1 MNINLNSKGTTN
13 KMWVV
18 FVSSFPPRQCGIA
31 TFTADLVEHFD
42 KQFEPQEETKAIA
55 LNTQSDANQGD
66 SDLVYSEKVIAQ
78 ISENSIEEYLSVAQ
92 TINEMD
98 HVKLVSI
105 QHEYGLFGNNDGENV
120 IPFIQAIQ
128 KPVIVTLHTV
138 LPEPS
143 ENQKRIMCSIV
154 QEADRIVVM
163 THSSAQLLT
172 SIYGADPEKVKIIP
186 HGIHARPYTFS
197 TKAKK
202 EFGLEGKKVLST
214 FGLLNRGKGIEYA
227 LEALPQIVKE
237 HPDVVYAIIGATHP
251 VVFRREGPVY
261 INSLREMVRNLGIEN
276 HVVFFDKYVETS
288 ELLRMLQASDIYLSL
303 SQNPAQAVSGTLTY
317 ALGMGRPVISTPF
330 EQAKEVLTP
339 DVGLLAEF
347 GNSSSIAHAVLTLL
361 NDSERLTS
369 MSRCAYFKTR
379 SMTWDNVAL
388 SYMREFKKLSPE
400 LALKEKSIPSI
411 NLDHLKRMTDDF
423 GIFQFAILTEPDP
436 QAGYTLDDNAR
447 ALAAVIKYAK
457 FSKSPDESIELFRLA
472 EIYLSFL
479 EYAAHADGSGFKNYF
494 NSDHFSNEVRNSTEN
509 LQDANARAVWSLSIL
524 ATCTDER
531 LPKELKERALIL
543 LEKQYA
549 NTLSLS
555 SPRAMAF
562 HIKALAL
569 LVADKDIQAR
579 VEKEIEYKKILT
591 QYSDVLVDLYTRS
604 STPEWLWFEDHMTY
618 SNALLSEALLRAFMV
633 TGNEEYKRIG
643 KESLDFL
650 VENSFSGDVCVP
662 VGQNGWFKQGGVKRL
677 YDQQPEEVSALVL
690 ALQIMF
696 EVSNDREY
704 LRKKELAFDWFLGN
718 NMLDQVIYSHMSGG
732 CYDGIGEGYIN
743 LNQGAESTISYLL
756 ARVSMELE

>member
-1 MNINLNSKGTTN
+1 MNIHLNSQDKSSN
-13 KMWVV
+13 MWVV

-42 KQFEPQEETKAIA
+42 QQFEPREETKVIA
-55 LNTQSDANQGD
+55 LNTQSDAD
-66 SDLVYSEKVIAQ
+66 LSYSDKVIAQ
-78 ISENSIEEYLSVAQ
+78 ISENSIEDYLSVAQ
-92 TINEMD
+92 KINEMD
-98 HVKLVSI
+98 YVKLVSI
-105 QHEYGLFGNNDGENV
+105 QHEYGLFGDNDGEHA

-143 ENQKRIMCSIV
+143 ENQKRIMCSIA
-154 QEADRIVVM
+154 EKADRIVVM
-163 THSSAQLLT
+163 THSSAKLLT
-172 SIYGADPEKVKIIP
+172 SIYGADPEKVKIVP
-186 HGIHARPYTFS
+186 HGIHARPYTFGRR
-197 TKAKK
+197 AKK

-214 FGLLNRGKGIEYA
+214 FGLLNRGKGIEFA
-227 LEALPQIVKE
+227 LEALPRIVKE

-251 VVFRREGPVY
+251 VVLRREGPVY
-261 INSLREMVRNLGIEN
+261 INSLKEMARKLGIEKN
-276 HVVFFDKYVETS
+276 VVFFDKYVETS

-330 EQAKEVLTP
+330 EQAKEILTP

-347 GNSSSIAHAVLTLL
+347 GNSSSIADAVLTLL

-400 LALKEKSIPSI
+400 LALKEKSIPAV

-423 GIFQFAILTEPDP
+423 GIFQFAILTDPDP
-436 QAGYTLDDNAR
+436 QAGYTIDDNAR
-447 ALAAVIKYAK
+447 ALVAVIRYARFLK
-457 FSKSPDESIELFRLA
+457 TQEEVNELFGLA
-472 EIYLSFL
+472 GIYLGFL
-479 EYAAHADGSGFKNYF
+479 EYAAHTDGPGFKNYF
-494 NSDHFSNEVRNSTEN
+494 NADHFSNEVRNTTEN
-509 LQDANARAVWSLSIL
+509 LQDANARATWSLAIL

-531 LPKELKERALIL
+531 LPDQLKDRARIL
-543 LEKQYA
+543 LEKQYV
-549 NTLSLS
+549 NKLDLT

-569 LVADKDIQAR
+569 MITDQGEQTNQHAQS
-579 VEKEIEYKKILT
+579 EYKNILI
-591 QYSDVLVDLYTRS
+591 QYADVLVDLYTRS
-604 STPEWLWFEDHMTY
+604 SGPDWLWFEDHMTY
-618 SNALLSEALLRAFMV
+618 SNALLSEALLRAYV
-633 TGNEEYKRIG
+633 ATGNEEYKRIG

-662 VGQNGWFKQGGVKRL
+662 VGQNGWFKQGGTKRL

-696 EVSNDREY
+696 EVSDDKTY
-704 LRKKELAFDWFLGN
+704 LNKKELAFDWFLGN
-718 NMLDQVIYSHMSGG
+718 NMLDQVIYSQMSGG

-756 ARVSMELE
+756 ARVSMELQ